1 MKDPN
6 VESVMSSL
14 GVGNSSPNIAL
25 NQGRLLIVLKPR
37 AARQLTADQCIQE
50 ISPKLS
56 TVPGINAFVQN
67 PPTITIGGQVTKSL
81 YQFTLSSPNMDELYA
96 AAKKLQ
102 EKIKGIDGVVDV
114 TSDLQVNNPEVHL
127 TVNRDK
133 CARFGVSMQ
142 QVEDALNSAYAARQI
157 STMYTSTNQ
166 YWVIIEVLPRFYR
179 DPSKLADLYLHSSNG
194 QLVPLESLCEVENGV
209 GPLLVN
215 HLSQFPSVTISFNLK
230 PEASLGNVTNAVKA
244 YAKDTNIVPASVTTG
259 FQGTAAA
266 FEDSLQNLWVLLLLA
281 VVVIYIVL
289 GILYESFIHPIT
301 ILSGL
306 PSAGLGALLILM
318 ICRVDLNIYGFL
330 GLIMLIGIVKKNA
343 IMMIDFAVEA
353 ERNHHKSA
361 EDAIYEACITRFRPI
376 MMTTMAAL
384 MGGIPIAIAFGA
396 GSEAR
401 QPLGL
406 TVVGGLLVSQ
416 LVTLYITPVFYIYL
430 DRFQKRVY
438 HPAETETE
446 TSSLHISEP
455 PAISP

>member
-1 MKDPN
+1 
-6 VESVMSSL
+6 
-14 GVGNSSPNIAL
+14 
-25 NQGRLLIVLKPR
+25 
-37 AARQLTADQCIQE
+37 
-50 ISPKLS
+50 
-56 TVPGINAFVQN
+56 
-67 PPTITIGGQVTKSL
+67 
-81 YQFTLSSPNMDELYA
+81 MDELYA